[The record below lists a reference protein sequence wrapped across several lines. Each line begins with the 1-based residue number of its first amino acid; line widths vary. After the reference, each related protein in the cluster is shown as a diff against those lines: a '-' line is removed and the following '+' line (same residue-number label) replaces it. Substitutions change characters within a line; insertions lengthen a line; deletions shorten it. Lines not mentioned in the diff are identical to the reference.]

1 MRSVAERVIEYPISW
16 RFAQRSGYRKADPCF
31 ISVNPWI
38 ECASMSSAVRVRFA
52 PSPTGYLHIG
62 GARTALFNWLY
73 AKHTGGTLV
82 LRVEDTDRA
91 RNTEEAARA
100 LYVGLRWLGLD
111 WDEGPEAGGNFGP
124 YFQSEREAVYQ
135 NYLDKLRATDR
146 VYDDAGSI
154 RFRFAREKVVVDD
167 VICGRIEFDMTS
179 PETNPD
185 MTIRRPDGSWIFHF
199 VNVVDDIEMKI
210 SHVIR
215 GEDHLSNTP
224 KHVQLYRAFEAAP
237 PRFAHIPLILNKDGS
252 KMSKRDQGASIN
264 TYIDGG
270 YLPEAVRN
278 YLCLLGW
285 SPKDN
290 REKIEIEEV
299 VRLFDLEK
307 VHRKNASFD
316 LDKCTWLN
324 GEYVR
329 ELSDDRFQKL
339 ARQALERTGVDLSFF
354 PPEYVRAALETC
366 KGKFKIFSE
375 LPAYCGFYFN
385 DEFEFNPEGLA
396 KHFVPENKGRL
407 VAVREA
413 FAALA
418 HFDAATLEAALKAT
432 AAQLDVKVGALVH
445 PTRLAVTGSNAGPSL
460 YHLLEILGK
469 EKVLARIDGALR
481 RF

>member
-1 MRSVAERVIEYPISW
+1 
-16 RFAQRSGYRKADPCF
+16 
-31 ISVNPWI
+31 
-38 ECASMSSAVRVRFA
+38 MSSVRVRFA

-82 LRVEDTDRA
+82 LRIEDTDRA
-91 RNTEEAARA
+91 RNTEQAAQA
-100 LYVGLRWLGLD
+100 IYDGLRWLGLD

-124 YFQSEREAVYQ
+124 YFQSEREAIYQ
-135 NYLDKLRATDR
+135 SYLDKLRVAGR
-146 VYDDAGSI
+146 VYDDAGSV

-167 VICGRIEFDMTS
+167 IICGRIEFDMAS
-179 PETNPD
+179 AETNPD

-224 KHVQLYRAFEAAP
+224 KHVQIYRAFDATP
-237 PRFAHIPLILNKDGS
+237 PRFAHIPLILNKNGS
-252 KMSKRDQGASIN
+252 KMSKRDQGASLN
-264 TYIDGG
+264 TYIEGG

-290 REKIEIEEV
+290 REKLEIEEI

-329 ELSDDRFQKL
+329 ELSDERFHNL
-339 ARQALERTGVDLSFF
+339 ARQALAKSGIDLSRF
-354 PPEYVRAALETC
+354 PPDYVRAALETC

-375 LPAYCGFYFN
+375 LPGYCGFYFN
-385 DEFEFNPEGLA
+385 DDFEYNPDGIA
-396 KHFVPENKGRL
+396 KHFVAENKPHL
-407 VAVREA
+407 LAVREA
-413 FAALA
+413 FAALEN
-418 HFDAATLEAALKAT
+418 FDAASLETALKAT
-432 AAQLDVKVGALVH
+432 AAQLGVKVGALVH

-469 EKVLARIDGALR
+469 EKVLARIERALAR
-481 RF
+481 IS

>member
-1 MRSVAERVIEYPISW
+1 
-16 RFAQRSGYRKADPCF
+16 
-31 ISVNPWI
+31 
-38 ECASMSSAVRVRFA
+38 MSSAVRVRFA

-82 LRVEDTDRA
+82 LRIEDTDRA
-91 RNTEEAARA
+91 RNTEQAAQA
-100 LYVGLRWLGLD
+100 IYDGLRWLGLD

-124 YFQSEREAVYQ
+124 YFQSEREAIYQ
-135 NYLDKLRATDR
+135 SYLDKLRVAGR
-146 VYDDAGSI
+146 VYDDAGSV

-167 VICGRIEFDMTS
+167 VICGRIEFDMAS
-179 PETNPD
+179 AETNPD

-199 VNVVDDIEMKI
+199 VNVVDDMEMKI

-224 KHVQLYRAFEAAP
+224 KHVQLYRAFDATP
-237 PRFAHIPLILNKDGS
+237 PRFAHIPLILNKNGS
-252 KMSKRDQGASIN
+252 KMSKRDQGASLN
-264 TYIDGG
+264 TYIEGG

-290 REKIEIEEV
+290 REKLEIDEV

-329 ELSDDRFQKL
+329 ELSDDRFHNL
-339 ARQALERTGVDLSFF
+339 AREALEKSGIDLSRF
-354 PPEYVRAALETC
+354 PPDYIRAALETC

-375 LPAYCGFYFN
+375 LPGYCGFYFN
-385 DEFEFNPEGLA
+385 DDFEYNPDGIA
-396 KHFVPENKGRL
+396 KHFVAENKPRL
-407 VAVREA
+407 LAVREA
-413 FAALA
+413 FAALEN
-418 HFDAATLEAALKAT
+418 FDAASLETALKAT
-432 AAQLDVKVGALVH
+432 AAQLGVKVGALVH

-469 EKVLARIDGALR
+469 EKVLARIDRALAS
-481 RF
+481 F